1 MRVANISNAVEISI
15 FLPLKQVLT
24 VLCSAVP
31 ITNHSFMSCLY
42 YVFQFIC
49 RSLHDSTWMFFSC
62 TFLLPFAFWAMFH
75 RTSSHFDLVT
85 SCLFAFLIGL
95 SILIISGYKQS
106 HTNFGLMAVCHP
118 CSIEQNSNMH
128 TASFIEEALGSSS
141 IMSSCCSCVGFDI
154 SSVATSFATQKILFI
169 WQEKSRSKIGGGILG
184 VWQMILA
191 SILEDKSTL

>member
-1 MRVANISNAVEISI
+1 MFI
-15 FLPLKQVLT
+15 
-24 VLCSAVP
+24 LCFP
-31 ITNHSFMSCLY
+31 IH
-42 YVFQFIC
+42 
-49 RSLHDSTWMFFSC
+49 LHQPPWQYLDDFFSC

-85 SCLFAFLIGL
+85 SCLFAFLI

-128 TASFIEEALGSSS
+128 TASFLEEALGSSS

-154 SSVATSFATQKILFI
+154 SSVATSFATQKMLFI
-169 WQEKSRSKIGGGILG
+169 WQEKSRSKIGGAMLCI
-184 VWQMILA
+184 WQMILA
-191 SILEDKSTL
+191 SILDDTSTLLEAQKQTILHLQLGPSWTPFLTVTERWHCGEK